1 MKKKFPTKHSLSSF
15 TLNPQNWNLSFISVT
30 TPIHQEF
37 TIWKMLIRIKK
48 GVLLLQTCYD
58 ERSDLSA
65 EVQDTLFHQH
75 GLCMKKGH
83 ALNAS
88 IKRSNELKTLDKE
101 YSKESN
107 HCETTNT

>member
-1 MKKKFPTKHSLSSF
+1 
-15 TLNPQNWNLSFISVT
+15 
-30 TPIHQEF
+30 
-37 TIWKMLIRIKK
+37 MLIRIKK